1 MMPSSRMVRRDIEK
15 NILSKLPCLLT
26 YIMKKYFDLF
36 APWIQNFSGTGFIAQ
51 KQ

>member
-1 MMPSSRMVRRDIEK
+1 MEYYPSSSIIEK
-15 NILSKLPCLLT
+15 YILSKLPKLLT